1 MKKLNYLLGAGVAFL
16 APAMAFAEEPVAAA
30 TAAAA
35 EGRPFYALAK
45 GFAVGVAALACALA
59 QGRIVGTAVEGIA
72 RNPGA
77 SGQIF
82 TPMLLGVAFVETLLI
97 FTLFLS
103 GINP

>member
-1 MKKLNYLLGAGVAFL
+1 MKKMNYLLGASAAFFM
-16 APAMAFAEEPVAAA
+16 PALAFAEEAAA
-30 TAAAA
+30 GASKP
-35 EGRPFYALAK
+35 EYAMAK
-45 GFAVGVAALACALA
+45 GFAVGVAALGCALA
-59 QGRIVGTAVEGIA
+59 QGKIVATAVDGIS

-103 GINP
+103 GINA

>member
-1 MKKLNYLLGAGVAFL
+1 MKKTNLLLAASAAFMM
-16 APAMAFAEEPVAAA
+16 PAFAFAEEVAATGGA
-30 TAAAA
+30 K
-35 EGRPFYALAK
+35 PMYALAK
-45 GFAVGVAALACALA
+45 GFAVALAALGCAWA
-59 QGRIVGTAVEGIA
+59 QGKIVSTALDSIG

-103 GINP
+103 GINA

>member
-1 MKKLNYLLGAGVAFL
+1 MKKVNFTLGAAAVAFL
-16 APAMAFAEEPVAAA
+16 MPAISFAQEEVGA
-30 TAAAA
+30 
-35 EGRPFYALAK
+35 GRPMYAIAK
-45 GFAVGVAALACALA
+45 GFAVAIAALGCALA
-59 QGRIVGTAVEGIA
+59 QGKIVSTALDGIA

-103 GINP
+103 GITA

>member
-1 MKKLNYLLGAGVAFL
+1 MKKLNLMLGAGAAFVMPAL
-16 APAMAFAEEPVAAA
+16 AMAEEPV
-30 TAAAA
+30 AAAA

-45 GFAVGVAALACALA
+45 GFAVGVAALACAFA
-59 QGRIVGTAVEGIA
+59 QGKIVSSAVEGIS

-77 SGQIF
+77 AGQVF

>member
-1 MKKLNYLLGAGVAFL
+1 MKKFNLVMAAAIAFV
-16 APAMAFAEEPVAAA
+16 APAMAMAEEAVGSAAQ
-30 TAAAA
+30 
-35 EGRPFYALAK
+35 GKPMYALAK
-45 GFAVGVAALACALA
+45 GFAIGIAALGCALG
-59 QGRIVGTAVEGIA
+59 QGKIVSTALDGIA

-103 GINP
+103 GIAA

>member
-1 MKKLNYLLGAGVAFL
+1 MNKMNMLLAAAGAFL
-16 APAMAFAEEPVAAA
+16 VPAVSFAEETV
-30 TAAAA
+30 THVV
-35 EGRPFYALAK
+35 EGRPMYALAK
-45 GFAVGVAALACALA
+45 GFAVGIAALGCALG
-59 QGRIVGTAVEGIA
+59 QGKIVSTALDGIS

-103 GINP
+103 GIAA

>member
-1 MKKLNYLLGAGVAFL
+1 MKKMNYLLGAAGIAFL
-16 APAMAFAEEPVAAA
+16 MPAVSFAEEAAHDM
-30 TAAAA
+30 AA
-35 EGRPFYALAK
+35 GKPMYALGK
-45 GFAVGVAALACALA
+45 GFAVGIAALGCALG
-59 QGRIVGTAVEGIA
+59 QGKIVSAALEGIA

-103 GINP
+103 GIAA

>member
-1 MKKLNYLLGAGVAFL
+1 MKKMNYVLGAAGVAL
-16 APAMAFAEEPVAAA
+16 LLPAVSFAEEAAHH
-30 TAAAA
+30 AA
-35 EGRPFYALAK
+35 GGKPMYALAK
-45 GFAVGVAALACALA
+45 GIAVGLAAMGGALGQGKIVSAAC
-59 QGRIVGTAVEGIA
+59 EGIA

-103 GINP
+103 GIAA

>member
-1 MKKLNYLLGAGVAFL
+1 MKKLNLVLGAGAAFALPVL
-16 APAMAFAEEPVAAA
+16 AMAEEPVAAA
-30 TAAAA
+30 A
-35 EGRPFYALAK
+35 EGRPYYAMAK
-45 GFAVGVAALACALA
+45 GFAVGVAALGCALA
-59 QGRIVGTAVEGIA
+59 QGKIVGTAVDGIS

-103 GINP
+103 GINA

>member
-1 MKKLNYLLGAGVAFL
+1 MKKFNLAMAAALAFV
-16 APAMAFAEEPVAAA
+16 APALAMAAEEGA
-30 TAAAA
+30 AAAA
-35 EGRPFYALAK
+35 EGRPHYALAK
-45 GFAVGVAALACALA
+45 GFAIGIAALGCALG
-59 QGRIVGTAVEGIA
+59 QGKIVSTALDGIA

-103 GINP
+103 GINA

>member
-1 MKKLNYLLGAGVAFL
+1 MKQFNMILAAVFAFI
-16 APAMAFAEEPVAAA
+16 APALAFADDAVGSVAQ
-30 TAAAA
+30 
-35 EGRPFYALAK
+35 GKPMYALAK
-45 GFAVGVAALACALA
+45 GFAIGIAALGCALG
-59 QGRIVGTAVEGIA
+59 QGKIVSTALDGIA

-103 GINP
+103 GIAA

>member
-1 MKKLNYLLGAGVAFL
+1 MKKLNYLLGAVGAAFL
-16 APAMAFAEEPVAAA
+16 MPAMAFAQDDAAA
-30 TAAAA
+30 
-35 EGRPFYALAK
+35 GRPMYAIAK
-45 GFAVGVAALACALA
+45 GFAVGIAALGCALG
-59 QGRIVGTAVEGIA
+59 QGKIVSTALDGIA

-103 GINP
+103 GIAA

>member
-1 MKKLNYLLGAGVAFL
+1 MKKINYLFGAAAAFL
-16 APAMAFAEEPVAAA
+16 MPAMAFAEE
-30 TAAAA
+30 AAAA
-35 EGRPFYALAK
+35 SADRPYYAIAK
-45 GFAVGVAALACALA
+45 GFAVGIAALGCALA
-59 QGRIVGTAVEGIA
+59 QGKIVGTAVDGIS

-103 GINP
+103 GINA

>member
-1 MKKLNYLLGAGVAFL
+1 MKKYNLAMAAALAFV
-16 APAMAFAEEPVAAA
+16 APALAMAEEGA
-30 TAAAA
+30 AAAA
-35 EGRPFYALAK
+35 EGRPHYALAK
-45 GFAVGVAALACALA
+45 GFAIGIAALGCALG
-59 QGRIVGTAVEGIA
+59 QGKIVSTALDGIA

-103 GINP
+103 GITA

>member
-1 MKKLNYLLGAGVAFL
+1 MYPILAELTGNVASAFGLLGGAIGVGL
-16 APAMAFAEEPVAAA
+16 IGQK
-30 TAAAA
+30 AA
-35 EGRPFYALAK
+35 E
-45 GFAVGVAALACALA
+45 AVG
-59 QGRIVGTAVEGIA
+59 

-103 GINP
+103 GINA

>member
-1 MKKLNYLLGAGVAFL
+1 MKSINTLVAASAAFL
-16 APAMAFAEEPVAAA
+16 LPAMAFAEGEAA
-30 TAAAA
+30 TAVVHADKPMYAIAKGIAVGAAA
-35 EGRPFYALAK
+35 FGCALGQGK
-45 GFAVGVAALACALA
+45 IVSAALD
-59 QGRIVGTAVEGIA
+59 GIG

-103 GINP
+103 GINA

>member
-1 MKKLNYLLGAGVAFL
+1 MKNMSYLLGTVGASL
-16 APAMAFAEEPVAAA
+16 LIPAISFAEEGA
-30 TAAAA
+30 AAAA
-35 EGRPFYALAK
+35 EGRHYHAIAK
-45 GFAVGVAALACALA
+45 GFAVGLAAMGCAFS
-59 QGRIVGTAVEGIA
+59 QGKIVSSAVESIG

-103 GINP
+103 GIAA

>member
-1 MKKLNYLLGAGVAFL
+1 MKKVSYLFGAAAAFL
-16 APAMAFAEEPVAAA
+16 MPAMAFAEE
-30 TAAAA
+30 AAAA
-35 EGRPFYALAK
+35 AADKPMYAIAK
-45 GFAVGVAALACALA
+45 GFAIGVAALGCALA
-59 QGRIVGTAVEGIA
+59 QGKIVGTAVDGIS

-103 GINP
+103 GINA

>member
-1 MKKLNYLLGAGVAFL
+1 MKKLNYVLGAGAAFL
-16 APAMAFAEEPVAAA
+16 MPVMASAEE

-35 EGRPFYALAK
+35 ADGRPFYALAK
-45 GFAVGVAALACALA
+45 GFAVGVAALACAFA
-59 QGRIVGTAVEGIA
+59 QGKIVSSAVEGIS

-77 SGQIF
+77 AGQVF

>member
-1 MKKLNYLLGAGVAFL
+1 MKKLNVLLGVAGAAWL
-16 APAMAFAEEPVAAA
+16 LPAVSFAEDAAA
-30 TAAAA
+30 HADK
-35 EGRPFYALAK
+35 PFYALAK
-45 GFAVGVAALACALA
+45 GFAVGVAALGCALA
-59 QGRIVGTAVEGIA
+59 QGKIVSQALDGIA

-103 GINP
+103 GINA

>member
-1 MKKLNYLLGAGVAFL
+1 MTKRNVLLS
-16 APAMAFAEEPVAAA
+16 AAA
-30 TAAAA
+30 VALTPALASASEDMAA
-35 EGRPFYALAK
+35 GKPMYALGK
-45 GFAVGVAALACALA
+45 GFAVGIAALGCALA
-59 QGRIVGTAVEGIA
+59 QGKIVGTAVDGIA

-103 GINP
+103 GINA

>member
-1 MKKLNYLLGAGVAFL
+1 MKKMNYLLGAGAAFFVPAL
-16 APAMAFAEEPVAAA
+16 AMADDAAA
-30 TAAAA
+30 NAAA
-35 EGRPFYALAK
+35 GRPYYAIAK
-45 GFAVGVAALACALA
+45 GFAVGVAALGCALA
-59 QGRIVGTAVEGIA
+59 QGKIVGTAVDGIS

-103 GINP
+103 GIAA